1 MKDSKPTS
9 FLMSKLKK
17 IVVAERIK
25 MLAEK
30 VKIQN
35 FKSLK
40 NPGEVK
46 VEGEITTLIGK
57 NESGKTNSLKALESF
72 VKTYEYTED
81 DLCYY
86 VEEEKEAKDMKIVTI
101 WFKTS
106 DEDKNKLREI
116 HEECAA
122 INRLKIVKYFDN
134 HYEIEIEEPSVKIE
148 DLVKGKTAE
157 IIKKIHSEA
166 ATLPERLQSHAT
178 RHAPFASAKPQWEEA
193 VKNFLSANLTDT
205 ALINQVFSTLYTR
218 LKGLPNGNADVQKD
232 IAGVVG
238 ELEKLKD
245 ELLGELQKAKSI
257 EETIITMLPNF
268 IYFDSVDLLKDGIS
282 IDEYLKN
289 KTQYKTFGNLFELAG
304 LKVEEFKDKEFLQR
318 RFATDRASM
327 TITGMVN
334 ESWTQEKVDVN
345 IGYDGG
351 TIFVY
356 VKDNVG
362 ADAPTKRSDGFQW
375 FLSFYVNFT
384 VGTKG
389 EFKDAILLFDNPGL
403 LLHPSGQKDL
413 LKTLEKIAESNQ
425 IVFATHSPF
434 LIDKEK
440 IERIRIV
447 EKKNDKVGTTL
458 KEKFHVSRFDAFEPI
473 RAAIGVTIG
482 DSLFG
487 SKKNVI
493 VEGISDFFILGG
505 MNHYF
510 ERNGK
515 GHLNLADTAI
525 VPVGGADKVPY
536 FALVVW
542 KEGYRLV
549 SVLDNDKEG
558 RKVAKELK
566 ENDPIGGN
574 AILIL
579 DEITEEHGVDT
590 EIEDFIDPLFYNK
603 AVNEAYKDLP
613 EEIKLNE
620 LSNATRKQTR
630 RYKEFFKEKGFGEFD
645 KIIVARQILSI
656 TCDKSCNDQ
665 ILGESTIKNFE
676 RLFRVINEKLE

>member
-1 MKDSKPTS
+1 
-9 FLMSKLKK
+9 
-17 IVVAERIK
+17 

-40 NPGEVK
+40 NPREVK
-46 VEGEITTLIGK
+46 VEDKITTLIGK

-72 VKTYEYTED
+72 AKTYKYAKD

-86 VEEEKEAKDMKIVTI
+86 FEEEKEAKDMKIVTI

-116 HEECAA
+116 HEECAT

-134 HYEIEIEEPSVKIE
+134 HYGIKIEEPSVKIE
-148 DLVKGKTAE
+148 DLVKGRTAE
-157 IIKKIHSEA
+157 IIEKIHSEA

-193 VKNFLSANLTDT
+193 VKNFLSADLTDA
-205 ALINQVFSTLYTR
+205 ALINQVFSTLYASLR
-218 LKGLPNGNADVQKD
+218 GLPNRDADVQNEIGK
-232 IAGVVG
+232 GVG

-245 ELLGELQKAKSI
+245 ELLGELQKIKSI
-257 EETIITMLPNF
+257 REIIIEMLPNF
-268 IYFDSVDLLKDGIS
+268 IYFDSVDLLKDSIS

-289 KTQYKTFGNLFELAG
+289 KTQYKTFSNLFELAG
-304 LKVEEFKDKEFLQR
+304 LKVEELKAKEFFQR
-318 RFATDRASM
+318 RFATDQASA

-334 ESWTQEKVDVN
+334 ESWTQEKVKVN

-356 VKDNVG
+356 VEDNVG
-362 ADAPTKRSDGFQW
+362 ARDPPSKRSDGFQW

-384 VGTKG
+384 EGTKG
-389 EFKDAILLFDNPGL
+389 EFKNTILLLDNPGL

-440 IERIRIV
+440 LERIRIV
-447 EKKNDKVGTTL
+447 EKKDDKVGTTL
-458 KEKFHVSRFDAFEPI
+458 KEKFYDSDFDAFEPI
-473 RAAIGVTIG
+473 RAAFGVTIG

-487 SKKNVI
+487 FKKNVI
-493 VEGISDFFILGG
+493 VEGISDYFILEG

-510 ERNGK
+510 ERNRK
-515 GHLNLADTAI
+515 EHLNLSNTAI
-525 VPVGGADKVPY
+525 IPVGGAEKVPY
-536 FALVVW
+536 FALIVW

-549 SVLDNDKEG
+549 TVLDNDNEG

-566 ENDPIGGN
+566 ENYPIGGN

-579 DEITEEHGVDT
+579 DEITEEHGVDI

-603 AVNEAYKDLP
+603 AVNEAYKDLLNK
-613 EEIKLNE
+613 EIKLEE
-620 LSNATRKQTR
+620 LSNAMCKQTK

-645 KIIVARQILSI
+645 KILVAKQILNI

-665 ILGESTIKNFE
+665 ILGESTMKNFE

>member
-1 MKDSKPTS
+1 
-9 FLMSKLKK
+9 
-17 IVVAERIK
+17 
-25 MLAEK
+25 MLAER

-40 NPGEVK
+40 NPREVK
-46 VEGEITTLIGK
+46 VKDKITTLIGK

-72 VKTYEYTED
+72 AKTYKYAKD

-86 VEEEKEAKDMKIVTI
+86 SEEEKEAKDMEIVTI

-106 DEDKNKLREI
+106 NEDKNKLREI
-116 HEECAA
+116 HEECAV
-122 INRLKIVKYFDN
+122 IDRLKIVKYFDN
-134 HYEIEIEEPSVKIE
+134 HYELEIGEPSIRIK
-148 DLVKGKTAE
+148 DLVKERTTE

-166 ATLPERLQSHAT
+166 AALPEKLQSHTT
-178 RHAPFASAKPQWEEA
+178 RHTPFAPAKPQWEQA
-193 VKNFLSANLTDT
+193 VKKFLSADLTD
-205 ALINQVFSTLYTR
+205 AAQINQVFITLFNSLR
-218 LKGLPNGNADVQKD
+218 GLPNQDADIQSD
-232 IAGVVG
+232 IKKVIG
-238 ELEKLKD
+238 ELEKVEN
-245 ELLGELQKAKSI
+245 ELLIELMKI
-257 EETIITMLPNF
+257 ENIKEKIIAMLPNF
-268 IYFDSVDLLKDGIS
+268 IYFDSVDLLKDSIS
-282 IDEYLKN
+282 IDEYLGN
-289 KTQYKTFGNLFELAG
+289 KTQYKTFSNLFELAG
-304 LKVEEFKDKEFLQR
+304 LKVEELKAKEFLQR
-318 RFATDRASM
+318 RFATNKASA
-327 TITGMVN
+327 TITGMIN
-334 ESWTQEKVDVN
+334 ESWTQEKVKVN

-356 VKDNVG
+356 VEDEVG
-362 ADAPTKRSDGFQW
+362 ARDSPSRRSDGFRW
-375 FLSFYVNFT
+375 FLSFYINFT
-384 VGTKG
+384 AGSKG
-389 EFKDAILLFDNPGL
+389 EFKNTILLLDNPGL

-440 IERIRIV
+440 LERIRIV
-447 EKKNDKVGTTL
+447 ERKGDKVGTTL
-458 KEKFHVSRFDAFEPI
+458 KEKFHDSDFDALEPI
-473 RAAIGVTIG
+473 RAAFGVTIG

-487 SKKNVI
+487 DKKNVV
-493 VEGISDFFILGG
+493 VEGISDYFILEG
-505 MNHYF
+505 MTHYF

-515 GHLNLADTAI
+515 EHLNLSNTAI
-525 VPVGGADKVPY
+525 VPVGGAEKVPY
-536 FALVVW
+536 FALIVW

-549 SVLDNDKEG
+549 TVLDNDNEG

-566 ENDPIGGN
+566 ENYPIGGN

-579 DEITEEHGVDT
+579 NEITEEHGVDI

-603 AVNEAYKDLP
+603 AVNEAYKDLRT

-620 LSNATRKQTR
+620 LSNITRKQTR

-645 KIIVARQILSI
+645 KILVAKQILNI